1 MKNKLQLLLH
11 PVFILSL
18 ACLLLNDFYWKYE
31 YNNWFTGKLS
41 DLTGLFVLS
50 VFLSAFFYRY
60 TLLVYAGITIFFIW
74 WKSPLSQPIIDLL
87 NRSLGSSFNRTI
99 DYTDLVAIPSIFAS
113 GLLKPPAYNFS
124 LANRVAI
131 YFVSAVC
138 LVAFCSTSYLQ
149 KVMISP
155 DMGPRIS
162 YKKSYPS
169 RFNQED
175 ILYKLDSMQIAY
187 KVDSFTTVPLRFR
200 GGSLLIRDTDSGRTN
215 MIVIDP
221 ERKDTAAYFRINERP
236 YIAIYNLKVKDE
248 VIRQVNISVRTIVK
262 SSDIYLESIILDDEQ
277 IQEYYQKMSKNK
289 KKFQKLVEEGLIRK
303 LQRVQ

>member
-31 YNNWFTGKLS
+31 YHNWLTGKLS
-41 DLTGLFVLS
+41 DLAGLFLLS
-50 VFLSAFFYRY
+50 VFLSAFFYRHA
-60 TLLVYAGITIFFIW
+60 LLVYVGITIFFIW
-74 WKSPLSQPIIDLL
+74 WKTPLSQLIIDLL
-87 NRSLGSSFNRTI
+87 NQSLDLSFNRTV
-99 DYTDLVAIPSIFAS
+99 DYTDLLAIPFIFAT
-113 GLLKPPAYNFS
+113 GLLKPPTYNFS

-138 LVAFCSTSYLQ
+138 LVAFCSTSYYR
-149 KVMISP
+149 KFMISP

-162 YKKSYPS
+162 YNKSYPS

-175 ILYKLDSMQIAY
+175 ILHKLDSMQIAY
-187 KVDSFTTVPLRFR
+187 KADSFTTVPIRFH
-200 GGSLLIRDTDSGRTN
+200 GGSLLIKDKDSGRTN
-215 MIVIDP
+215 MIVIEP
-221 ERKDTAAYFRINERP
+221 EQKDTAAYFRINERP

-248 VIRQVNISVRTIVK
+248 VIPQINISVRTIVRTN
-262 SSDIYLESIILDDEQ
+262 DIYLESIILDDKQ

-289 KKFQKLVEEGLIRK
+289 KKFRKLVEEGLIGK
-303 LQRVQ
+303 LK